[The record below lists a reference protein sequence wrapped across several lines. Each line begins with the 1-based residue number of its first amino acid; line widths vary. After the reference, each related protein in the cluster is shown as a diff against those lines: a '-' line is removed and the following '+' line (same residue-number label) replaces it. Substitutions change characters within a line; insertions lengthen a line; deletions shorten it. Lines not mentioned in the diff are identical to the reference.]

1 MNQKIFI
8 LCGQDGEE
16 LEVKV
21 NTRELLLKTLLMPSK
36 NLRVFLEV
44 NQVRLGIK
52 SLMKLMR
59 ENLRNMTSN
68 DLREFIFLPN
78 MLQTMMRI
86 LT

>member
-1 MNQKIFI
+1 
-8 LCGQDGEE
+8 
-16 LEVKV
+16 VKV